1 MNSSVAKLILAI
13 LLQCVSTLIYADVIE
28 VTLLGTGGPPPNIER
43 FGPSTVIETQGLYF
57 VFDAGRGV
65 TIRLQQ
71 AGIPL
76 SEIEQV
82 FLTHLHSDHISGLAD
97 LWLTSWI
104 WQRQNKM
111 NVFGPL
117 GTVNFINHIE
127 QAYTEDINL
136 RISNSNLNKDLS
148 HLLVMESELDDR
160 VIYDK
165 NDIKITAFHV
175 EHGVVKQAY
184 GYKFESGNRKIILSG
199 DTAYSEN
206 LIKHAQDADILIHEV
221 AAADTLLL
229 ERNKRLQKIISYHSN
244 PESLAQVLVKVRP
257 KFTFL
262 NHILLFGVSE
272 QEVLYKLNNKF
283 DGEIYFGKD
292 LLKISIGKSIVI
304 TPPQQVR

>member
-1 MNSSVAKLILAI
+1 MYTSVTKSCLAI
-13 LLQCVSTLIYADVIE
+13 LLLCTSTLLYADFIE

-43 FGPSTVIETQGLYF
+43 FGPATVIETQGRYF
-57 VFDAGRGV
+57 VFDAGRGT

-76 SEIEQV
+76 DRIEQV
-82 FLTHLHSDHISGLAD
+82 FLTHLHSDHTSGFAD

-111 NVFGPL
+111 KVFGPV
-117 GTVNFINHIE
+117 GTASFINHIE
-127 QAYTEDINL
+127 QAYAEDIRL
-136 RISNSNLNKDLS
+136 RTSNSNLNGDLS
-148 HLLVMESELDDR
+148 QLLISESGLDNNVVYNMD
-160 VIYDK
+160 
-165 NDIKITAFHV
+165 DIKITAFHV
-175 EHGVVKQAY
+175 NHGVVKQAY

-206 LIKHAQDADILIHEV
+206 LIKHAQNADILIHEV
-221 AAADTLLL
+221 AAADRLLL
-229 ERNKRLQKIISYHSN
+229 ERNKRLQKIISYHSD
-244 PESLAQVLVKVRP
+244 PESLAQVLMKVKP

-272 QEVLYKLNNKF
+272 QEVLEKLNNKF
-283 DGEIYFGKD
+283 DGEIYLGED

-304 TPPQQVR
+304 TPPN